1 MTIERPIKAEIS
13 KEQKL
18 VLINRENM
26 SVTGAK
32 EVLSFGENM
41 IELDTNMGML
51 TVKGEGLKLLSI
63 STENETAEISGRIA
77 SMEYKKMREKQSIL
91 KTLFK

>member
-1 MTIERPIKAEIS
+1 MTIERTLKAEVAR
-13 KEQKL
+13 EQKL
-18 VLINRENM
+18 VLVNRENM
-26 SVTGAK
+26 TVSGAK

-63 STENETAEISGRIA
+63 STENEMAEISGRIA
-77 SMEYKKMREKQSIL
+77 SMEYKKMREKQSLL

>member
-1 MTIERPIKAEIS
+1 MTIERPVRVQET

-26 SVTGAK
+26 TVSGAK
-32 EVLSFGENM
+32 EVLSFGENI

-63 STENETAEISGRIA
+63 STEEERAEISGRIS
-77 SMEYKKMREKQSIL
+77 SMEYKKLREKQSIL

>member
-1 MTIERPIKAEIS
+1 MTIERTLKADVTS
-13 KEQKL
+13 EQKL
-18 VLINRENM
+18 VLVNRENM
-26 SVTGAK
+26 TVSGAK

-63 STENETAEISGRIA
+63 STENEMAEISGRIA
-77 SMEYKKMREKQSIL
+77 SMEYKKMREKQSLL
-91 KTLFK
+91 KALFK

>member
-1 MTIERPIKAEIS
+1 MTIERTLKAEVAR
-13 KEQKL
+13 EQKL

-26 SVTGAK
+26 TVSGAK

-41 IELDTNMGML
+41 IELDTNMGLL
-51 TVKGEGLKLLSI
+51 TVKGEGLKLLTI
-63 STENETAEISGRIA
+63 STEEEKAEISGRIA
-77 SMEYKKMREKQSIL
+77 SMEYKKQREKQSIL

>member
-1 MTIERPIKAEIS
+1 MTIERTLKADVTR
-13 KEQKL
+13 EQKL
-18 VLINRENM
+18 VLVNRENM
-26 SVTGAK
+26 TVSGAK

-63 STENETAEISGRIA
+63 STENEMAEISGRIA
-77 SMEYKKMREKQSIL
+77 SMEYKKMREKQSLL
-91 KTLFK
+91 KALFK

>member
-1 MTIERPIKAEIS
+1 MTIERSIKTETS

-18 VLINRENM
+18 VLINRESM

-63 STENETAEISGRIA
+63 STENETAKISGRIA
-77 SMEYKKMREKQSIL
+77 SMEYKKMREKQSLL